1 MSQVSY
7 QLAEE
12 VLFQKVAE
20 ETVILEPETGEYY
33 TLNAIGTFMVE
44 QFQQGHSKA
53 KVIDLVLEKYQ
64 ANEAEVAQDTEEL
77 LTQMLKQGLLISIES
92 EVNSQVDSNHG

>member
-7 QLAEE
+7 QLAEK
-12 VLFQKVAE
+12 VLFQRVAE

-44 QFQQGHSKA
+44 QFQQGHCKG
-53 KVIDLVLEKYQ
+53 KVIELVLEKYQ
-64 ANEAEVAQDTEEL
+64 VDEAEVNQDIDEL
-77 LTQMLKQGLLISIES
+77 LAQLLKQGLFTSVEPQ
-92 EVNSQVDSNHG
+92 NG

>member
-1 MSQVSY
+1 MSKVNY
-7 QLAEE
+7 RLAED

-33 TLNAIGTFMVE
+33 TLNAIGTFIVE
-44 QFQQGHSKA
+44 QFQQGHTKA

-64 ANEAEVAQDTEEL
+64 ADKAEVTQDVDAL
-77 LTQMLKQGLLISIES
+77 LAQMLKQNLFIS
-92 EVNSQVDSNHG
+92 VDAQGG

>member
-1 MSQVSY
+1 MNNKSETSY
-7 QLAEE
+7 KLADN

-33 TLNAIGTFMVE
+33 TLNAIGTFIVE

-53 KVIDLVLEKYQ
+53 HVIKVVLDRYEATEGEVEQDID
-64 ANEAEVAQDTEEL
+64 TL
-77 LTQMLKQGLLISIES
+77 LTQMLKQGLFITIAD
-92 EVNSQVDSNHG
+92 NNG

>member
-1 MSQVSY
+1 MSQTTY
-7 QLAEE
+7 KLAEN

-44 QFQQGHSKA
+44 KFQQGDSKE
-53 KVIDLVLEKYQ
+53 KVINAVLAKYQ
-64 ANEAEVAQDTEEL
+64 VDESEAIQDINEL
-77 LTQMLKQGLLISIES
+77 ISQMLKQGLFIEINS
-92 EVNSQVDSNHG
+92 ENG

>member
-1 MSQVSY
+1 MSEVSY
-7 QLAEE
+7 QLAED

-33 TLNAIGTFMVE
+33 TLNAIATFMVE
-44 QFQQGHSKA
+44 QLQQGYAKS

-64 ANEAEVAQDTEEL
+64 TTKAEVSQDLEEL
-77 LTQMLKQGLLISIES
+77 LAQMLKQGLL
-92 EVNSQVDSNHG
+92 VNVDSKVDSNHG

>member
-7 QLAEE
+7 RLAED

-33 TLNAIGTFMVE
+33 TLNAIGTFIVE
-44 QFQQGHSKA
+44 QFQQGYSKA

-64 ANEAEVAQDTEEL
+64 ANETEVTQDTEEL
-77 LTQMLKQGLLISIES
+77 LAQMLKQGLFISVES
-92 EVNSQVDSNHG
+92 KVDSNHG

>member
-1 MSQVSY
+1 MNNKSETSY
-7 QLAEE
+7 KLADN

-33 TLNAIGTFMVE
+33 TLNAIGTFIVE

-53 KVIDLVLEKYQ
+53 DVIKVVLDRYEATEGEVEQDID
-64 ANEAEVAQDTEEL
+64 TL
-77 LTQMLKQGLLISIES
+77 LTQMLKQGLFITIAD
-92 EVNSQVDSNHG
+92 NNG

>member
-1 MSQVSY
+1 MNQVNY
-7 QLAEE
+7 QLAEN

-44 QFQQGHSKA
+44 QFQQGYSKA
-53 KVIDLVLEKYQ
+53 DVINFVLEKYQ
-64 ANEAEVAQDTEEL
+64 ATEAEITQDIEEL
-77 LTQMLKQGLLISIES
+77 LAQLLKQKLFITVARNNG
-92 EVNSQVDSNHG
+92 

>member
-1 MSQVSY
+1 MSQANY
-7 QLAEE
+7 RLAED

-33 TLNAIGTFMVE
+33 TLNAIGTFIVE
-44 QFQQGHSKA
+44 QFQQGHTKA

-64 ANEAEVAQDTEEL
+64 ADEAEVTQDIEVL
-77 LTQMLKQGLLISIES
+77 LAQMLKQNLFIS
-92 EVNSQVDSNHG
+92 VDAQGG